1 MESDSQPE
9 VNRGHREGIE
19 GNVLLCVSI
28 ERKFT
33 QLPLYQ
39 FDKLKD
45 FQKAFKLFRHF
56 MKNHRFIAPP
66 FLLSTQNLLRYL
78 TSASNKTNLP

>member
-1 MESDSQPE
+1 VESDIQPK
-9 VNRGHREGIE
+9 VNRGHRKGIE

-45 FQKAFKLFRHF
+45 
-56 MKNHRFIAPP
+56 
-66 FLLSTQNLLRYL
+66 
-78 TSASNKTNLP
+78 LPKGL